1 MDLLVFAHAQK
12 VVSIEKN
19 PSDNT
24 FQIISQFNTADSSWC
39 PPVYQFKPFVKN
51 LKLGETNLFF
61 NFYS

>member
-24 FQIISQFNTADSSWC
+24 FQIIAQFNTTDSSWS
-39 PPVYQFKPFVKN
+39 PPVYQFD
-51 LKLGETNLFF
+51 LLYEI
-61 NFYS
+61 